1 MLKGFHRTDREMAW
15 SVADDT
21 RITEA
26 GLRVMF
32 IALAMEREPGDEVCL
47 TTSAIQQNSR
57 LKVRAIERGRANLV
71 EFGYLQESPNCRR
84 GNNLYTI
91 NCTTLFNDID
101 DGRNDDSDV
110 SPGKRNDD
118 SDASNDNS
126 DVLNDDSDALNDNS
140 DVSLGEIHYKETET
154 GNYTG
159 KSESFSPSP
168 ESASYTPDA
177 PKPEADPKGDDEP
190 TDGQTPTSPSAQP
203 VTEAKPVDELASPP
217 TTPPPPSAKKVAK
230 KPTVK
235 TQREQAA
242 ERIVDLYRQKVRS
255 RVLDVATPKAHSVKR
270 ICEIMQGGVTE
281 EQLTLAVEKC
291 AVHYADK
298 DPQYRVGIRKFFS
311 KGQGD
316 VWRGLLEMPSSEEK
330 TMSACSLDHLDYWRG
345 EFHEKFGFEW
355 GERFEK
361 RARELQS
368 VEQAR
373 DELLPLARS
382 EKELCHA

>member
-1 MLKGFHRTDREMAW
+1 MGKADGFFTNIPALARLHSLLVTEMLSPFEFTVGSVMCQYMGDKDVCWPTREEISRRTGIRRVATISAAITRLVEIGFISRERTQRGVRYRLRDSDS
-15 SVADDT
+15 SVAH
-21 RITEA
+21 
-26 GLRVMF
+26 
-32 IALAMEREPGDEVCL
+32 
-47 TTSAIQQNSR
+47 
-57 LKVRAIERGRANLV
+57 
-71 EFGYLQESPNCRR
+71 
-84 GNNLYTI
+84 
-91 NCTTLFNDID
+91 
-101 DGRNDDSDV
+101 DG
-110 SPGKRNDD
+110 
-118 SDASNDNS
+118 
-126 DVLNDDSDALNDNS
+126 
-140 DVSLGEIHYKETET
+140 
-154 GNYTG
+154 
-159 KSESFSPSP
+159 SP
-168 ESASYTPDA
+168 EEALGALSGAAHSATPENPGVAGDA
-177 PKPEADPKGDDEP
+177 TPESGGEESRRSTTRTSGVAGDA
-190 TDGQTPTSPSAQP
+190 TPANTLHLKQETKQVCAFSSEGEKSPSAQP